1 MPKFFKNTL
10 TTPLLPRTIMKA
22 KAKGTPEKLLIM
34 VFKEKEIYIFL
45 MELKQIKNSSP
56 KALLKVQKY

>member
-1 MPKFFKNTL
+1 
-10 TTPLLPRTIMKA
+10 MKA